1 MAFKRILNIKT
12 KSGGQTAILVPIILF
27 LVSLFYLLIFMGS
40 LFRYQENSSLFIY
53 TSEYLKKFIDKPG
66 GLIEYT
72 GNFLMQGYYSPL
84 YGSISVALIILVF
97 YFILLKA
104 GRKLTD
110 KIHLIRIF
118 ALLPAL
124 MLLVAQT
131 DYEHFMHFNLGF
143 LSVACYFWI
152 YVSCES
158 RYIRLLFIMLF
169 PVFYYFTGSFAFIFA
184 GLFIIYSLFF
194 EKGISRIMIPAL
206 LILIFAVTFFIF
218 RNFIFY
224 QPVRTLTAYPI
235 TLFKMA
241 GLKPI
246 ILTLIFC
253 IILYPALLKAAISLP
268 DFSSVVPRFEPA
280 VYMVLFLLFFI
291 ILYKSYKPDLAKII
305 RLETMAANS
314 DWDGIINQQEKF
326 PVSNLIAEYYYNLA
340 LSEKGILCDRMFH
353 GPQDFGPAS
362 LCLPRSSEYYN
373 RSVYFYYT
381 IGMINEARHL
391 AYESMVAYGYRP
403 GNLKMLIKTE
413 LINGNF
419 RVAEKYINDLRQTF
433 HYRKAAEKFEKL
445 LKNPELIRSDHELGR
460 KLLLLPGTDFFIRPE
475 DRDNINLL
483 FHSNPSNLI
492 VFEYRIAW
500 MLLEKDFK
508 VAVNEIRNL
517 KLLGYNKIP
526 RHLEEAAVGY
536 SNITK
541 ILPDLGGLTISPE
554 AEKDFY
560 EYGSAHNL
568 YSSRNDNL
576 AEQMKKAWGKT
587 YWYYLQFK

>member
-72 GNFLMQGYYSPL
+72 GNFLMQGYYSTL
-84 YGSISVALIILVF
+84 YGSFIIALIILIC
-97 YFILLKA
+97 YFLFLNA
-104 GRKLTD
+104 GKRLTD
-110 KIHLIRIF
+110 KIYLVRMM

-124 MLLVAQT
+124 MILVAQT

-158 RYIRLLFIMLF
+158 RYTRLLSIMLF

-253 IILYPALLKAAISLP
+253 IILYPALLKAAISLS

-541 ILPDLGGLTISPE
+541 ILPDLGGLSLRTE
-554 AEKDFY
+554 VEKDFY

-568 YSSRNDNL
+568 YSKSKESL
-576 AEQMKKAWGKT
+576 AEQMEKAWGKT
-587 YWYYLQFK
+587 YWYYLQFR